1 MIRKIAINDY
11 VYMLLD
17 NGAIMNLC
25 IVPGNQLNL
34 TNNIRT
40 VGIDYVEQYKGN
52 FFRTEDAAIKASNKR
67 RQGINQ
73 AAKKNNKN
81 NNDKLPIFWIIG

>member
-1 MIRKIAINDY
+1 
-11 VYMLLD
+11 MLLD
-17 NGAIMNLC
+17 NGAILNLC

-40 VGIDYVEQYKGN
+40 VGIAYVEQCKSN

-67 RQGINQ
+67 RQGMNQ
-73 AAKKNNKN
+73 TTKKNNKN
-81 NNDKLPIFWIIG
+81 NNDKLPVFWIIG